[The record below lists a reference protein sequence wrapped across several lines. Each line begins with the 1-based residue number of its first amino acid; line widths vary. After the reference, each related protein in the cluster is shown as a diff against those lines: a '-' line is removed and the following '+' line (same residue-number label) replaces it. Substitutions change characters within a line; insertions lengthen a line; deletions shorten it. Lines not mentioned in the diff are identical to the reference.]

1 MKWGKSKNTIACMY
15 NILISKITNGEEH
28 FKVSV
33 CLMEYLDG
41 VYFQYFQNH
50 KKMAIY
56 ICKFQAKYYVIIS
69 GSTGN
74 LYLVK

>member
-1 MKWGKSKNTIACMY
+1 MY

-50 KKMAIY
+50 KKIAILY
-56 ICKFQAKYYVIIS
+56 LQISSKILCHNFWQHWKLIS
-69 GSTGN
+69 G
-74 LYLVK
+74 